1 MTNHLDNQLTTKT
14 SSNSVM
20 MRHVESLGKNGMEW
34 WERIRVM
41 SLQGWVHGCWSNV
54 GTDHVF
60 CQHAIMSAHLQHVM
74 LPLAEILNVC
84 LRINWYVSVLMF
96 CVYSEDVEIKDLTHI
111 PTHHASKSLCF
122 HISCFCDYQKR
133 RPVHRTEP
141 SLQLDM
147 SILGYEKVQDKD
159 VFDWF
164 I

>member
-14 SSNSVM
+14 SSNGVM
-20 MRHVESLGKNGMEW
+20 MCHVESLGKNGMEW

-60 CQHAIMSAHLQHVM
+60 FQHAIMSAHLQHVM

-111 PTHHASKSLCF
+111 PTDTPCKKIIVFPYFMFLWLSKTTTGASDRAK
-122 HISCFCDYQKR
+122 
-133 RPVHRTEP
+133 PTTW
-141 SLQLDM
+141 
-147 SILGYEKVQDKD
+147 KVNFRLWKG
-159 VFDWF
+159 
-164 I
+164 

>member
-1 MTNHLDNQLTTKT
+1 MTIEMTNHLDNQLTTKT

-20 MRHVESLGKNGMEW
+20 MCHVESLGK
-34 WERIRVM
+34 RIRVM

-96 CVYSEDVEIKDLTHI
+96 CVYSEDVEIKDLSPHPHRHTMQVNHCVSI
-111 PTHHASKSLCF
+111 F
-122 HISCFCDYQKR
+122 HVFVTIKNDGRCIG
-133 RPVHRTEP
+133 P
-141 SLQLDM
+141 SQAYNLTCQ
-147 SILGYEKVQDKD
+147 
-159 VFDWF
+159 F
-164 I
+164 

>member
-1 MTNHLDNQLTTKT
+1 
-14 SSNSVM
+14 
-20 MRHVESLGKNGMEW
+20 
-34 WERIRVM
+34 
-41 SLQGWVHGCWSNV
+41 
-54 GTDHVF
+54 
-60 CQHAIMSAHLQHVM
+60 MSAHLQHVM

-122 HISCFCDYQKR
+122 HISCFFDYQKR

-159 VFDWF
+159 VFD
-164 I
+164 